1 MTKPR
6 RTALDEA
13 RCPAASLPT
22 TYRREPRQCEKR
34 VPNGARLCAHH
45 LSVPA
50 ERMTLWAKE
59 KR

>member
-22 TYRREPRQCEKR
+22 TYRPEPRQCEKK
-34 VPNGARLCAHH
+34 VPRGARLCAHH
-45 LSVPA
+45 LCVPA
-50 ERMTLWAKE
+50 ARLTLWQE
-59 KR
+59 KRK